1 MPDAS
6 RASDQMVDSLF
17 DDISGVI
24 LAGGKSSRY
33 GRNKALEKI
42 DGISLIERVA
52 GVMGSVFEHLIII
65 TNTPDEYAFLNIPM
79 HGDFIRGLGPIGG
92 IYTGLSVIH
101 NTSGFFVA
109 CDMPL
114 LNQDLIRYMT
124 NKRAGFDVV
133 VPRIN
138 GMIETLHAVYAK
150 GCIPAVKRLIASKE
164 YQTIRMFSELSVCYV
179 ERDEIRRFDP
189 GLESFVNINRPQEL
203 RRLNN

>member
-1 MPDAS
+1 MG
-6 RASDQMVDSLF
+6 DSLF

-42 DGISLIERVA
+42 DGVSLIERVVR
-52 GVMGSVFEHLIII
+52 VMGSVFEHLIII

-79 HGDFIRGLGPIGG
+79 HGDVIRDLGPIGG

-114 LNQDLIRYMT
+114 LNQDLIRHMT

-138 GMIETLHAVYAK
+138 GMIETLHAIYGK
-150 GCIPAVKRLIASKE
+150 GCIPAIKKLIGSRE
-164 YQTIRMFSELSVCYV
+164 YQMIRIFKQLSVCYV
-179 ERDEIRRFDP
+179 EEDEIRSFDP

-203 RRLNN
+203 RRLNS